1 MPRYNAFVLFSSSVS
16 YGVPNGTFPQRAIAV
31 RHARRL
37 RRIYASAPG
46 GKTMGIKATWH
57 VKLTHGVADWARVFP
72 GVNGYTGSYGR
83 GSTRHVFPGVNGYT
97 GSYGRGDRTAAGACL
112 PSRHPRVLLVAR
124 HRSVPAPPAPRVLP
138 CFAAVAGT

>member
-1 MPRYNAFVLFSSSVS
+1 MA
-16 YGVPNGTFPQRAIAV
+16 
-31 RHARRL
+31 
-37 RRIYASAPG
+37 
-46 GKTMGIKATWH
+46 IKATWH

-124 HRSVPAPPAPRVLP
+124 RACVPAPPSPTGRATSKTRGCRDGRHEIGRAHV
-138 CFAAVAGT
+138 